1 MLNYHNKMY
10 IFLIHR
16 NTSFTMVILIITK
29 YLKFLSTFCYK
40 IVQFSFIE
48 TITNKNREMFN
59 TQKIVQ

>member
-1 MLNYHNKMY
+1 MY

-59 TQKIVQ
+59 TQKIVQWF